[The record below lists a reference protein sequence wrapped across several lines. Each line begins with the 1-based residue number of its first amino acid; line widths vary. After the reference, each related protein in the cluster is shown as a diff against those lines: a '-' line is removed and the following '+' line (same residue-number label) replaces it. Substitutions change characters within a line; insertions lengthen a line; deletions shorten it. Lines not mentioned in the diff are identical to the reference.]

1 MKDIN
6 HEKSSAIKDD
16 GVSKYHALTP
26 VLVEDEVYF
35 EALNFAVDNHDVKNI
50 ALTGPYGSGKSS
62 IITSFENS
70 KKNQLKFLNISLAS
84 FKESSNQASDG
95 DGDDEKRQKQ
105 DRLVERSLLQQMLYG
120 DSSNELTYSRFKRIT
135 VPNEN
140 KVHFES
146 LAIVIW
152 LFVISLAV
160 TNGMFADLIKSN
172 AVWGL
177 ICGSIIYSYLIGA
190 PIYFLSKFIK
200 LSHNYSFKKL
210 SLKNVEIEAGEESEN
225 SILNRHLDEI
235 IYFFQ
240 STSYDVVVIE
250 DLDRF
255 GSPEVFVKLRELNQL
270 INKSQGTSG
279 NIKFLYALKDDM
291 FVSNT
296 RAKFFDF
303 IIPVIPV
310 INASNSFEKIKGRL
324 KNSSYENQIDNQ
336 FLKEV
341 SLYLSDMRL
350 IHNIFN
356 ELAVYFQKVKF
367 DNLNITK
374 LLAVIIYK
382 NIYASDFESL
392 HHEQGILFDICAL
405 KNYLLLQKKKELTG
419 KRVELEEELS
429 LAEKEN
435 LNSVKDLIKIYLYQ
449 IKNMMRDVT
458 GVIVQNQ
465 IVTISEL
472 EETETFEMLAKQ
484 TGTIDYHINDQ
495 NHPNHRRTTG
505 KTFNKVE
512 AEVCSKSS
520 FFERKKHIENKTVLN
535 KVKIRR
541 QIASSVQ
548 EEKALGILPF
558 CEILKSA
565 SNALEDLI
573 EENQLHNDKLLK
585 YLLLNGHLDDNYYQY
600 VSLFHAGRLSKKD
613 NEYLISVR
621 SFDIPSYNHQID
633 NPKELLSE
641 LRETDFMKVSILNI
655 TLIDYLI
662 ENRNTESYRINEV
675 LSYIKSNFSE
685 AEPFLLKYYEESIY
699 SPEFIILICETWPQM
714 IDTALESDKTEN
726 HLIQIIKNVDAT
738 KIAKYMNDELQLTDY
753 LNKYACNVYYG
764 NLEEES
770 DFEVLNGIDVKVDD
784 ISLFSEQTTLQN
796 YLYTNNLYKFTAQ
809 NIDYL
814 IDYYTNDSTNKVSLN
829 TSKLSFIFENCDQH
843 LINYIEE
850 NISIYVSDILLP
862 NNENIN
868 ETLETVI
875 YLLNNEEI
883 NLELKEEIIQ
893 HQSMIFDD
901 INDVPVSLWS
911 SLLVARKVT
920 PTWQNV
926 FSVARS
932 NEELFTE
939 DHLILFN
946 DSYYV
951 NGLSESTSPQ
961 ISEISEQI
969 FLTIVKS
976 DLISDENYELLINVL
991 PFNIRAFPESL
1002 SIEKDL
1008 ILLKLKKI
1016 SVNKESFNFA
1026 VINDFAIEFIETY
1039 EDRILENKE
1048 QYSVD
1053 TELKKSLLMSNISEE
1068 NKIKLSFE
1076 LDANDVQND
1085 AEVLASLATLY
1096 ANSEIDHID
1105 VDVDILELLPPYAK
1119 TNEDSI
1125 KLILRYMGMW
1135 DESTT
1140 LSILSKLP
1148 EPYCNIARYG
1158 KKPKLDNTH
1167 LNAKLAKALFDRRF
1181 VSTTPLKGNV
1191 IHINTKKGP

>member
-1 MKDIN
+1 MKDLN
-6 HEKSSAIKDD
+6 HENSDSIKDD

-35 EALNFAVDNHDVKNI
+35 EALNFAIENNNVKNI

-70 KKNQLKFLNISLAS
+70 KKKQLKFLNISLAS
-84 FKESSNQASDG
+84 FKESINEPSEKDG
-95 DGDDEKRQKQ
+95 DEEKQQKQ

-120 DSSNELTYSRFKRIT
+120 DSSNQLTYSRFKRIT

-140 KVHFES
+140 KVHVES

-160 TNGMFADLIKSN
+160 TNGMFADLIRSN
-172 AVWGL
+172 AFWGVV
-177 ICGSIIYSYLIGA
+177 GGTVIYAYLLGA
-190 PIYFLSKFIK
+190 PVYFLSKLMK

-324 KNSSYENQIDNQ
+324 KNSPYENKIDTQ

-392 HHEQGILFDICAL
+392 HHEQGVLFEICAA
-405 KNYLLLQKKKELTG
+405 KNSLLIQSKEELTV
-419 KRVELEEELS
+419 KRVVLEEELF
-429 LAEKEN
+429 LAKKEN
-435 LNSVKDLIKIYLYQ
+435 ANSIEDVIKLYLYQ
-449 IKNMMRDVT
+449 LKNIQPNIYGAMVEK
-458 GVIVQNQ
+458 
-465 IVTISEL
+465 TIIPITEL
-472 EETETFEMLAKQ
+472 EKLENFEKLAKQ
-484 TGTIDYHINDQ
+484 KEIVFSTN
-495 NHPNHRRTTG
+495 NNPNHNQRLG
-505 KTFNKVE
+505 HTFKELE
-512 AEVCSKSS
+512 ALTSTN
-520 FFERKKHIENKTVLN
+520 FTFTERKKHIENKLASN
-535 KVKIRR
+535 KIKIKQ
-541 QIASSVQ
+541 QIADSIK
-548 EEKALGILPF
+548 EEKKLGLLPF
-558 CEILKSA
+558 CEILKSNP
-565 SNALEDLI
+565 NALNNLI
-573 EENQLHNDKLLK
+573 EKNEIHNGKLLK
-585 YLLLNGHLDDNYYQY
+585 YLLLNGYVDDNYYQY
-600 VSLFHAGRLSKKD
+600 TSLFHAGRLSKND
-613 NEYLISVR
+613 NEYLISIR
-621 SFDIPSYNHQID
+621 SFENPSYDHPID
-633 NPKELLSE
+633 NPKEVISE

-662 ENRNTESYRINEV
+662 ENKNIESYRINEV
-675 LSYIKSNFSE
+675 LAYIKGNFSE

-699 SPEFIILICETWPQM
+699 SSEFIVLLCRTWPQI
-714 IDTALESDKTEN
+714 IDAALESDNAEI
-726 HLIQIIKNVDAT
+726 HLISIIKNVSSNY
-738 KIAKYMNDELQLTDY
+738 IAENMNDELQLTEH
-753 LNKYACNVYYG
+753 LNMHACKVYYG

-770 DFEVLNGIDVKVDD
+770 DFEILNGVDVKVDD

-796 YLYTNNLYKFTAQ
+796 YLYANDLYQFTAH

-814 IDYYTNDSTNKVSLN
+814 IEYYTNDSADKVSLN
-829 TSKLSFIFENCDQH
+829 TSKLSFIFDKCDQH
-843 LINYIEE
+843 LIDYVEE
-850 NISIYVSDILLP
+850 NISIYVSDVLLP
-862 NNENIN
+862 NNENIH

-883 NLELKEEIIQ
+883 NLELKEEVIK
-893 HQSMIFDD
+893 HQSMVFDD
-901 INDVPVSLWS
+901 IDDVPVSLWP
-911 SLLVARKVT
+911 SLLVAYKVT

-939 DHLILFN
+939 DHNILFN

-951 NGLSESTSPQ
+951 NGLSKSTYPQ
-961 ISEISEQI
+961 IGELSKQI
-969 FLTIVKS
+969 FLTIVTS
-976 DLISDENYELLINVL
+976 DLISDKNYEQLINVL
-991 PFNIRAFPESL
+991 PFKVTVFPEEL
-1002 SIEKDL
+1002 TIDKWL
-1008 ILLKLKKI
+1008 ILLKLKNV
-1016 SVNKESFNFA
+1016 SVNEESFNFA
-1026 VINDFAIEFIETY
+1026 ISNGFAIPFIETY
-1039 EDRILENKE
+1039 EDLILGNKE
-1048 QYSVD
+1048 KYQIG
-1053 TELKKSLLMSNISEE
+1053 TELLKLLLKSKISEE

-1076 LDANDVQND
+1076 LGVDDVQND

-1096 ANSEIDHID
+1096 ANTEIDHNN
-1105 VDVDILELLPPYAK
+1105 VDDDILELLPPYAK

-1125 KLILRYMGMW
+1125 KLIVRYMGMW
-1135 DESTT
+1135 NESTT

-1148 EPYCNIARYG
+1148 EPYCNIASYG
-1158 KKPKLDNTH
+1158 KKPRLDNTY
-1167 LNAKLAKALFDRRF
+1167 LNAELSKALFDRKF
-1181 VSTTPLKGNV
+1181 VSTTPLKGDL